1 MTFFSDIFKKIV
13 KDDLCYDNGT
23 FYDYAYDRAIITP
36 LIEMA
41 YPRLEYLPQ
50 VTYEYRND
58 TGINDG
64 TADWERVSKII
75 MGQQPY

>member
-1 MTFFSDIFKKIV
+1 MSLVGTHFMTFFSDVFKKIV

-36 LIEMA
+36 MIEMA
-41 YPRLEYLPQ
+41 YPRVEYLPEI
-50 VTYEYRND
+50 TYEYRND

-64 TADWERVSKII
+64 TGDW
-75 MGQQPY
+75 